1 MKFEFIANA
10 SGIFKSK
17 NGKSVLL
24 DPWLMDGVFEGSWCH
39 FHKLQTTSSQLQD
52 VDAIYLSHIHPDHY
66 DERDFNY
73 RKDIPIFVLDHG
85 LNFLHKNLEA
95 KGYKNLIKIKNDET
109 IKFEDFEIT
118 LYAPFV
124 KNNFFEDESVVGNLI
139 DSAMVIESDGL
150 VAFNANDNTPDV
162 EACKYIRKKFGSI
175 DLAMLN
181 YNAAGPYPSC
191 FNNLT
196 DEEKFFEQDKNLKRN
211 YEYLLS
217 NLRELKPKYMLPFAG
232 AYTLGGKLSKK
243 NKYLGIGTWDDC
255 ADYLRRNI
263 NFGTEVIC
271 LRETDEIN
279 IADGARNKDYIPID
293 KDEIYNYSRNE
304 LSNLEYDYEKD
315 PEPCLATM
323 QKDINIASI
332 KMQERC
338 GRIKLKP
345 DMNVNIKLEDDII
358 EICNSEES
366 KGNLSCSMDSRLL
379 RRILDRKSH
388 WNNAE
393 IGCHIEFNRTPN
405 YYSPDIHLM
414 LQFFHL

>member
-17 NGKSVLL
+17 NGKTVLL

-39 FHKLQTTSSQLQD
+39 FHKLQTTRSQLQD

-139 DSAMVIESDGL
+139 DSAMVIKSDGL
-150 VAFNANDNTPDV
+150 VAFNANDNTPDL
-162 EACKYIRKKFGSI
+162 EACKYIRKKFRSI

-196 DEEKFFEQDKNLKRN
+196 DEEALEQAFQENASINSKNRKAEKNKAKRIKKKK
-211 YEYLLS
+211 EIQ
-217 NLRELKPKYMLPFAG
+217 EKKEAE
-232 AYTLGGKLSKK
+232 AKK
-243 NKYLGIGTWDDC
+243 NYD
-255 ADYLRRNI
+255 
-263 NFGTEVIC
+263 EVIQPQ
-271 LRETDEIN
+271 
-279 IADGARNKDYIPID
+279 IAKYII
-293 KDEIYNYSRNE
+293 
-304 LSNLEYDYEKD
+304 
-315 PEPCLATM
+315 M
-323 QKDINIASI
+323 SI
-332 KMQERC
+332 VQ
-338 GRIKLKP
+338 
-345 DMNVNIKLEDDII
+345 NV
-358 EICNSEES
+358 
-366 KGNLSCSMDSRLL
+366 
-379 RRILDRKSH
+379 
-388 WNNAE
+388 
-393 IGCHIEFNRTPN
+393 
-405 YYSPDIHLM
+405 
-414 LQFFHL
+414 